1 MKALVVG
8 FTRNHFLDLLTQ
20 KTASLN
26 SSKSLGAKPS
36 DGDPHDKQ

>member
-8 FTRNHFLDLLTQ
+8 FTRNHLLDLLTQ

-26 SSKSLGAKPS
+26 SPMNLAANPS
-36 DGDPHDKQ
+36 EERTSNG